1 MFTIGYG
8 RKDDKLL
15 EVSKK
20 RDPSDID
27 NYSSYNKSLSRHAS
41 TKMMHQ
47 NESHKRLKS
56 ISSRNDITYTN
67 QLSEDI
73 SVISSNA
80 NLMGNF
86 I

>member
-8 RKDDKLL
+8 RKDDELL
-15 EVSKK
+15 EVSQK
-20 RDPSDID
+20 RDPID
-27 NYSSYNKSLSRHAS
+27 NHSSYNKSLSRHAS